1 MPGVG
6 RSTVKALLR
15 REVLH
20 VLATEP
26 KPFSKIECLL
36 PDSELF
42 AGLSVEEAAKSVGDF
57 R

>member
-1 MPGVG
+1 LPGVG